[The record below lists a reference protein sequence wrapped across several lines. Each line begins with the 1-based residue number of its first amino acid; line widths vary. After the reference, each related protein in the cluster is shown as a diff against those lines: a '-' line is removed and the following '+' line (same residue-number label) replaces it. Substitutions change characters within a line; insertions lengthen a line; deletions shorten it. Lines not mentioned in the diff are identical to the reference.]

1 MEWSLYLKN
10 YFSCTS
16 PHHLN
21 ILLLYCIELSLGQSA
36 GKNNDAKHQKY
47 MSINQSRDH
56 GDLLARV
63 IRHHTHLTFKKEE
76 NPLSFSVWQ
85 TEGGRC
91 LIFVWDIN
99 GDLDFRL
106 MLMFIIEKKEE
117 KRWEMEEKFSLGLR
131 SREGIFNLPTFLS
144 TWTGDNPH
152 YKLDTFYVCAAEI
165 WRQCLHHTG

>member
-1 MEWSLYLKN
+1 LLVEWSLYLKN

-21 ILLLYCIELSLGQSA
+21 ILLLYCFELLLGQSA
-36 GKNNDAKHQKY
+36 GKKNDAKHQKY

-106 MLMFIIEKKEE
+106 MLMLIIEKKEKKKDERWKRNFLWVWGAE
-117 KRWEMEEKFSLGLR
+117 KAFS
-131 SREGIFNLPTFLS
+131 TF
-144 TWTGDNPH
+144 PP
-152 YKLDTFYVCAAEI
+152 F
-165 WRQCLHHTG
+165 